1 MKNKKLIFVEL
12 NELNFEYTKLYVE
25 KFNLSN
31 FKKIFDEGVIETSSE
46 TEYSLLEPW
55 IQWVTIHTGLSASE
69 HGIFRLGDIV
79 EKNNKDLFQLVE
91 EKGFSVGAI
100 MPMNVSNNLKSPK
113 YFIPDAWTKTKTDG
127 SFWSKILSQ
136 SISQIIINNS
146 ERKISIKNL
155 FYFFLCF
162 IKFSKKKNILIYIK
176 YFFKG
181 FKYKYNLAIFL
192 DLFIH
197 DLHLNF
203 IKKYKTDFSTIF
215 FNCAAHIQHH
225 YLFNSKM
232 LIDDNKNPEW
242 YMPKDKDPF
251 LDVLS
256 LYDKIIGDY
265 LQQKNYTIVISTGLS
280 QKKYDSSKF
289 YYRLKDH
296 EKFLRRANID
306 FISVAP
312 RMTRDF
318 LIKFQSTQSAA
329 RAEKILSQMFV
340 NDEQRLFNTI
350 DNRGNSLFVTLTYP
364 NEIKKNSF
372 VKIMGEKINLYDET
386 VFVALKNGMHCDKG
400 YLYFKKNSRFQFE
413 KKNIKHIFESI
424 LNFYS

>member
-12 NELNFEYTKLYVE
+12 NELNFEYTKLYIE

-155 FYFFLCF
+155 FYFFL
-162 IKFSKKKNILIYIK
+162 Y
-176 YFFKG
+176 
-181 FKYKYNLAIFL
+181 
-192 DLFIH
+192 
-197 DLHLNF
+197 
-203 IKKYKTDFSTIF
+203 
-215 FNCAAHIQHH
+215 
-225 YLFNSKM
+225 
-232 LIDDNKNPEW
+232 
-242 YMPKDKDPF
+242 
-251 LDVLS
+251 
-256 LYDKIIGDY
+256 
-265 LQQKNYTIVISTGLS
+265 
-280 QKKYDSSKF
+280 
-289 YYRLKDH
+289 
-296 EKFLRRANID
+296 
-306 FISVAP
+306 
-312 RMTRDF
+312 
-318 LIKFQSTQSAA
+318 LIKF
-329 RAEKILSQMFV
+329 
-340 NDEQRLFNTI
+340 
-350 DNRGNSLFVTLTYP
+350 
-364 NEIKKNSF
+364 
-372 VKIMGEKINLYDET
+372 
-386 VFVALKNGMHCDKG
+386 
-400 YLYFKKNSRFQFE
+400 
-413 KKNIKHIFESI
+413 
-424 LNFYS
+424 

>member
-1 MKNKKLIFVEL
+1 
-12 NELNFEYTKLYVE
+12 
-25 KFNLSN
+25 
-31 FKKIFDEGVIETSSE
+31 
-46 TEYSLLEPW
+46 
-55 IQWVTIHTGLSASE
+55 
-69 HGIFRLGDIV
+69 
-79 EKNNKDLFQLVE
+79 
-91 EKGFSVGAI
+91 
-100 MPMNVSNNLKSPK
+100 
-113 YFIPDAWTKTKTDG
+113 
-127 SFWSKILSQ
+127 
-136 SISQIIINNS
+136 
-146 ERKISIKNL
+146 
-155 FYFFLCF
+155 
-162 IKFSKKKNILIYIK
+162 
-176 YFFKG
+176 
-181 FKYKYNLAIFL
+181 
-192 DLFIH
+192 
-197 DLHLNF
+197 
-203 IKKYKTDFSTIF
+203 
-215 FNCAAHIQHH
+215 
-225 YLFNSKM
+225 M

-318 LIKFQSTQSAA
+318 LIKFQSNQSAA

-372 VKIMGEKINLYDET
+372 VKIMDEKINLYDET
-386 VFVALKNGMHCDKG
+386 VFVALKNGMHCDRG